1 MGPGLDSSRSEPPV
15 AGPPGLAYTV
25 AAYTV
30 VLVLAVLFAVWGSFL
45 VPLRLGGVPV
55 PLCVVVAV
63 VGNAGLGLAGTRIV
77 GSRLGGLVPGLVWLF
92 IAFTFGSQSPGGDT
106 VIRASVMGYA
116 FLVFGIIAATAA
128 LGVRP
133 SPGARTGR

>member
-1 MGPGLDSSRSEPPV
+1 MGPGLDSSRPQPPD

-45 VPLRLGGVPV
+45 VPLRLRGVPV

-63 VGNAGLGLAGTRIV
+63 VGNVGLGLAGTRIV

-92 IAFTFGSQSPGGDT
+92 IAFTFGTQSPGGDT

-116 FLVFGIIAATAA
+116 FLVFGIIAATAV

>member
-55 PLCVVVAV
+55 PLCVVLAV

-92 IAFTFGSQSPGGDT
+92 ITFTFGSQSPGGDT

>member
-1 MGPGLDSSRSEPPV
+1 MGPGLDSSRPQPPD

-55 PLCVVVAV
+55 PLCVVLAV

-92 IAFTFGSQSPGGDT
+92 ITFTFGSQSPGGDT